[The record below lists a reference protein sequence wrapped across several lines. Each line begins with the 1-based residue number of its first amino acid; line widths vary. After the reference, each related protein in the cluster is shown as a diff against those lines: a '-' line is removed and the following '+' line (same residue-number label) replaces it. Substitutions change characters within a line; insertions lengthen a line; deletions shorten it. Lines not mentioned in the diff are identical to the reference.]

1 MFYSFSLPA
10 IDALRTHL
18 EYLTEFLERHP
29 GRLRQR
35 FALEAPELVGDLLK
49 PDSAGRRQRHGR
61 QRRVAERKVEPERR
75 ALNVL
80 YTKIIVLL
88 L

>member
-1 MFYSFSLPA
+1 M
-10 IDALRTHL
+10 DALGAHL
-18 EYLTEFLERHP
+18 KYLTEFLERHP

-49 PDSAGRRQRHGR
+49 PNSAGRRQRHGR
-61 QRRVAERKVEPERR
+61 QRRVAERKVEPEGKV
-75 ALNVL
+75 LSVL